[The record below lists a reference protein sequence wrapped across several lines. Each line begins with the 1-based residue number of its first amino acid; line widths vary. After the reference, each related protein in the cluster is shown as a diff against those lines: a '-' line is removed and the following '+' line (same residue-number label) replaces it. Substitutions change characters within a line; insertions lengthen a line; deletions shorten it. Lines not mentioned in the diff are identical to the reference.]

1 MATPCMNETRLCVAV
16 NAPSPLPSSRQLS
29 SFTQYY
35 IRKLLRQRLKML
47 DSPRLQPLGLERYF
61 SQDLNVILHNAGASQ
76 RSTLIEQINTLVQ
89 LHLKHQQESHNGY
102 LLAELEQ
109 RLFALLGVWLPG
121 AYPLPATQPTLV
133 QEEAGAVFRFFLN
146 GRLRQG
152 IRYGQELYGWVAECL
167 PTAVN
172 GLTPFLSS
180 LAQQQVPFV
189 LTVSS
194 RRYAIW
200 ISLRSPGCRQ
210 WLR

>member
-1 MATPCMNETRLCVAV
+1 MDDQTRGCIAV
-16 NAPSPLPSSRQLS
+16 KAPPPLS
-29 SFTQYY
+29 SSQKLSSYTQYY
-35 IRKLLRQRLKML
+35 IRKLLRQRLKTL
-47 DSPRLQPLGLERYF
+47 DCPRLQPLGLERYF
-61 SQDLNVILHNAGASQ
+61 SQDLNVILPSTGSSQ

-89 LHLKHQQESHNGY
+89 LHLKHQQESYNGHLNGY

-109 RLFALLGVWLPG
+109 RLFALLGLWFPG
-121 AYPLPATQPTLV
+121 AYPLPATQPTTV

-167 PTAVN
+167 PTAIN
-172 GLTPFLSS
+172 SLTPLLSS

-194 RRYAIW
+194 QRYAIW
-200 ISLRSPGCRQ
+200 ISLRSSDCWQ
-210 WLR
+210 WLS